1 MEKMTVQGKM
11 RGIIAALTEYHD
23 GPHYTR
29 DQINAFLA
37 SSSTTLA
44 AVFGSQDQREAFARA
59 VERVFFRNKRLS
71 DAPYRESTATLA
83 QVIAFIQQG
92 GQ

>member
-1 MEKMTVQGKM
+1 MEKMTVQSKM
-11 RGIIAALTEYHD
+11 CEIIAALTEYHE

-44 AVFGSQDQREAFARA
+44 AVFDSSERREAFARA
-59 VERVFFRNKRLS
+59 VERVFFRNTRQS
-71 DAPYRESTATLA
+71 DAPYRESMATLV